1 MKPITREE
9 KQNQLFPEVSKLV
22 KLFNKELNSTEISE
36 SYYLIINKQIDIE
49 DCTKIKKIFENAG
62 WKNVRCD
69 QEHNDGSGSYK
80 VVTFLKLE
88 A

>member
-1 MKPITREE
+1 MKKNKINCFL
-9 KQNQLFPEVSKLV
+9 KFQKL
-22 KLFNKELNSTEISE
+22 LT
-36 SYYLIINKQIDIE
+36 YLIINKQIDIE
-49 DCTKIKKIFENAG
+49 DCSKIKKIFENAG

-69 QEHNDGSGSYK
+69 QEHNDSSGSYK